1 MFGMLVII
9 GFIALVMVSAIIKD
23 MRQFKREYKRINA
36 ELERCNQL
44 IHGYNGRG

>member
-1 MFGMLVII
+1 MFGMLVIV
-9 GFIALVMVSAIIKD
+9 GFIALAMAGAIVKD
-23 MRQFKREYKRINA
+23 MKQFKREYKRINR

>member
-1 MFGMLVII
+1 MFGMLIII
-9 GFIALVMVSAIIKD
+9 GFIALAMVSAIVKD
-23 MRQFKREYKRINA
+23 MKQFKREYERINR